1 MDKSLIMRT
10 SLFPESGRQDVKT
23 ECRADS
29 VELNG
34 KRYPCTVSLAMDL
47 IGGRYKATILYHL
60 QNGAKRFG
68 ELHACLNAA
77 TEAVLSR
84 QLKELERDGLVS
96 RTQYGAKPPLKTEYA
111 LTDFGCTVIPV
122 LRAVTDWG
130 NRVASEKGLWDM

>member
-1 MDKSLIMRT
+1 MDKSLIMQT
-10 SLFPESGRQDVKT
+10 SPFPENGGQGVKT
-23 ECRADS
+23 ECLTDS

-47 IGGRYKATILYHL
+47 IGGKYKATILYHL
-60 QNGAKRFG
+60 QEGVKRFG
-68 ELHACLNAA
+68 ELHVCLNAA

-96 RTQYGAKPPLKTEYA
+96 RTQYGTKPPLKTEYA
-111 LTDFGCTVIPV
+111 LTEFGRTVIPV

-130 NRVASEKGLWDM
+130 NRAAT